1 MLNIRLKLLALAI
14 VLIPSVLPF
23 AQDGIFVSIK
33 TMDYPY
39 ADSHVADKLSL
50 ALSPFKEVQIFE
62 AFNPAGPPEGLEQLI
77 AFGHAH
83 NVRFL
88 AELSI
93 DKMDMKKRKKTIIPL
108 ILFRY
113 RTYGVI
119 VGTVRII
126 DIAKERIIQLENVNV
141 DIEAAD
147 QWQIFDDDAG
157 DPALNIPAD
166 EKIALFDRLEDEVA
180 RQFWEKIRRL
190 TRGNSFGG

>member
-1 MLNIRLKLLALAI
+1 MKLLTLAI
-14 VLIPSVLPF
+14 VLIPFVLPF
-23 AQDGIFVSIK
+23 AQDGIFISVK

-39 ADSHVADKLSL
+39 ADSHIADKLSL
-50 ALSPFKEVQIFE
+50 ALSPFKEVQISK
-62 AFNPAGPPEGLEQLI
+62 ACNLSGSPEGLDELI
-77 AFGHAH
+77 AFGRAH

-93 DKMDMKKRKKTIIPL
+93 DKMDLKKQKKTIIPL
-108 ILFRY
+108 ALFRY
-113 RTYGVI
+113 RVYGAI
-119 VGTVRII
+119 AGTLRII
-126 DIAKERIIQLENVNV
+126 DIAKERIIQLENVNA

-147 QWQIFDDDAG
+147 QWQIFDDDAS